1 MAVFPADTSS
11 VVLLRAPWV
20 VPVVSQVIRDGALAV
35 TGECILDVGSW
46 AELSQKFPQSA
57 VHHSTGV
64 ILPGL
69 INCHIHLELS
79 VFGTIPLPDPDSSM
93 CDWVRSLLQ
102 KRMAAEF
109 SEDEISE
116 TAERFAKEQLLSGV
130 VALLDTGNS
139 VLPAFKEKV
148 PEIYSL
154 FELLGPTIQATDIA
168 LQTLDELNADICPTG
183 HAPYSTSPRLLQQI
197 KQQTVSQNSIFS
209 LHVEENPDESRL
221 LFQGTGCFKEF
232 LEERNAFDGTFPLEK
247 GKYHSVVDYLQ
258 KTGILD
264 ARTICVHCVNIQE
277 NDIQL
282 LKQSKCHICLCPGSN
297 QFLGVGKAPIDA
309 MLQQNILPA
318 LGTDSIASNTQLNM
332 WHEMALIRED
342 YPGVNSETIVA
353 MATMAGAKAL
363 GLERKYGSLEKGK
376 SSNCI
381 AVEDEK
387 ISTAESEKELLDI
400 LTSLDNPEN
409 IVRFREKIAA

>member
-1 MAVFPADTSS
+1 MAVPADTSS

-20 VPVVSQVIRDGALAV
+20 VPVSSQVIRDGALAV
-35 TGECILDVGSW
+35 AGDRILAVGSW
-46 AELSQKFPQSA
+46 AEISQQFPQSA
-57 VHHSTGV
+57 VYLSAGV

-79 VFGTIPLPDPDSSM
+79 VFGTISPPNPECSM
-93 CDWVRSLLQ
+93 CDWIRSLLQ

-109 SEDEISE
+109 SEDEICE
-116 TAERFAKEQLLSGV
+116 TAESFAKEQLFSGV

-139 VLPAFKEKV
+139 ILPAFKEDV

-168 LQTLDELNADICPTG
+168 LQTLAELNSDICPTG
-183 HAPYSTSPRLLQQI
+183 HAPYSTSPQLLQEI
-197 KQQTVSQNSIFS
+197 KQHTVSKNSIFS
-209 LHVEENPDESRL
+209 LHIEENPDESRL
-221 LFQGTGCFKEF
+221 LFQGDGCFKQF

-247 GKYHSVVDYLQ
+247 GKYHTVVDYLQ
-258 KTGILD
+258 KTGLLD
-264 ARTICVHCVNIQE
+264 SRTVCVHCVHISE
-277 NDIQL
+277 GDIQL
-282 LKQSKCHICLCPGSN
+282 LQKAKCHICLCPGSN
-297 QFLGVGKAPIDA
+297 KFLGMGTAPLEE
-309 MLQQNILPA
+309 MLQQNLLPA
-318 LGTDSIASNTQLNM
+318 IGTDSIASNTQLSM
-332 WHEMALIRED
+332 WHEMALVRGD
-342 YPGVNSETIVA
+342 YPSVDPETVVA

-363 GLERKYGSLEKGK
+363 GLEKKYGSLEEGK

-387 ISTAESEKELLDI
+387 ISAAESEKELLDI
-400 LTSLDNPEN
+400 LTSLDKPEK